1 MRSFAR
7 PLLAALLLAVT
18 PAQMVLAQSS
28 FWSADEQTSFDV
40 LFENLR
46 IAPDEP
52 TARAIAEEIWALWTQ
67 PDDKVVAARFAAIVD
82 QFGLG
87 GPGAQIPLMDALIA
101 DYPDYPEGWNLRAT
115 AKFFN
120 GDYEGSLAD
129 ITETLAREPR
139 HFGALAGRVLI
150 FHTLGR
156 REEALAAVKAALEI
170 HPFLSERGLFP
181 ELSRQ

>member
-1 MRSFAR
+1 MRPFVR
-7 PLLAALLLAVT
+7 PLLAALLLAAT

-28 FWSADEQTSFDV
+28 FWSADEQASFDI
-40 LFENLR
+40 LFEHLKA
-46 IAPDEP
+46 APDEA
-52 TARAIAEEIWALWTQ
+52 TARAIAEEIWALWTE
-67 PDDKVVAARFAAIVD
+67 PDDKVVAARFAAILN
-82 QFGLG
+82 QFALG
-87 GPGAQIPLMDALIA
+87 GPAAQMHLIDALIA

-115 AKFFN
+115 AKFFS

-150 FHTLGR
+150 FHTMGR
-156 REEALAAVKAALEI
+156 REEALTAIKAALEV

-181 ELSRQ
+181 ELSR

>member
-1 MRSFAR
+1 MRPFVR
-7 PLLAALLLAVT
+7 PLVAAMLLAVM
-18 PAQMVLAQSS
+18 PAPMVLAQSS
-28 FWSADEQTSFDV
+28 FWSADEQASFDI
-40 LFENLR
+40 LFEHLR
-46 IAPDEP
+46 NAPDEA
-52 TARAIAEEIWALWTQ
+52 TARSIAEEIWALWTH
-67 PDDKVVAARFAAIVD
+67 PDDKIVAARFAAIVD

-87 GPGAQIPLMDALIA
+87 GPGSQIAMMDALIA

-150 FHTLGR
+150 FQTLGR
-156 REEALAAVKAALEI
+156 REEALAAIKAALEI

-181 ELSRQ
+181 ELTR

>member
-1 MRSFAR
+1 MRPFVR
-7 PLLAALLLAVT
+7 PLLAAMLLAVT
-18 PAQMVLAQSS
+18 PAQIVLAQSN
-28 FWSADEQTSFDV
+28 FWSEDEEASFDI

-46 IAPDEP
+46 IAPDEA
-52 TARAIAEEIWALWTQ
+52 TARAIAEEIWTLWTA
-67 PDDKVVAARFAAIVD
+67 PDDKMVAARFAAIIS

-87 GPGAQIPLMDALIA
+87 GPGAQIPLIDALIA

-129 ITETLAREPR
+129 ISETLVREPR

-150 FHTLGR
+150 YHTMGR
-156 REEALAAVKAALEI
+156 RDEALVAIKAALEV
-170 HPFLSERGLFP
+170 HPFLSERSLFP
-181 ELSRQ
+181 ELAH

>member
-1 MRSFAR
+1 MRSIAR
-7 PLLAALLLAVT
+7 PLLAALLLAAT
-18 PAQMVLAQSS
+18 PANVVLAQSS
-28 FWSADEQTSFDV
+28 FWSADEQASFDI
-40 LFENLR
+40 LFEHLR
-46 IAPDEP
+46 NAPDEA

-67 PDDKVVAARFAAIVD
+67 PDDKVVAARFAAIVG

-87 GPGAQIPLMDALIA
+87 GPGAQIPLIDALIA

-150 FHTLGR
+150 FHTMGR
-156 REEALAAVKAALEI
+156 REEALTAIRAALEV

-181 ELSRQ
+181 ELSR

>member
-1 MRSFAR
+1 MHPFVR
-7 PLLAALLLAVT
+7 PLLAAMLLAVT
-18 PAQMVLAQSS
+18 PANAVLAQSS
-28 FWSADEQTSFDV
+28 FWSEDEQASFDI

-46 IAPDEP
+46 IAPDEA
-52 TARAIAEEIWALWTQ
+52 TARAVAEEIWTLWTQ
-67 PDDKVVAARFAAIVD
+67 PDYKVVAARFAAIVS

-129 ITETLAREPR
+129 IAETLAREPR

-150 FHTLGR
+150 FHTMGR
-156 REEALAAVKAALEI
+156 REEALEAIKAALEV

-181 ELSRQ
+181 ELSR